1 MLNHVKP
8 PLSPAVFFH
17 QHLEIFRTCR
27 SCAPDA
33 SGSPW
38 SFGAVA
44 EIPAA
49 SWMNCLMKQVK
60 MVPQNPFDF
69 RIFHY
74 KPSSYWGS
82 SIYGHP
88 QMRKENWG
96 WQMP

>member
-1 MLNHVKP
+1 
-8 PLSPAVFFH
+8 
-17 QHLEIFRTCR
+17 
-27 SCAPDA
+27 
-33 SGSPW
+33 
-38 SFGAVA
+38 
-44 EIPAA
+44 
-49 SWMNCLMKQVK
+49 MKQVK

-96 WQMP
+96 WQMPSFWWDFNGFQAS